1 MGGKKL
7 MLRKGLTLLELLIT
21 VGIVLALASLIIGL
35 VRIGLNVARRT
46 QCANNLRQIYLATK
60 LYEEQFGSPPFFPKH
75 FVTWKPEFAP
85 MLICPSDPYQG
96 RLFEGSYAPETFVPY
111 SYFLNYWIFYH
122 IVHLPRENIRGPKEL
137 TDQMLK
143 RWRHELIA
151 SDGHWFVCPFHELA
165 VFPDGK
171 IGQARRYTKHDFERP
186 ENQF

>member
-111 SYFLNYWIFYH
+111 SYFLNY
-122 IVHLPRENIRGPKEL
+122 
-137 TDQMLK
+137 
-143 RWRHELIA
+143 
-151 SDGHWFVCPFHELA
+151 
-165 VFPDGK
+165 
-171 IGQARRYTKHDFERP
+171 
-186 ENQF
+186 